1 MISWLL
7 TGGGSFSP
15 GGGPLLVATDEAV
28 TSSLEK
34 HLHHPLVGNVEIMCG
49 YHGVFE
55 PADGL
60 INGVLDVS

>member
-15 GGGPLLVATDEAV
+15 GGGALLVGTDEAV
-28 TSSLEK
+28 ASSLEK
-34 HLHHPLVGNVEIMCG
+34 HLHHLPVGNVEIRCG

-55 PADGL
+55 PDGL